1 MFVRHTRYRQV
12 TSMSNAH
19 YTVLQRTPASL
30 KERILTG
37 HLFRLLAKFRPSTQP
52 HYSNTDSVVFRAE
65 YTLAQ
70 KIASWELIRDKVT
83 EALQKL
89 RQFVSIKVIMISCF
103 ECEPKAI

>member
-70 KIASWELIRDKVT
+70 KIASRELIRDKVT
-83 EALQKL
+83 EAQKL
-89 RQFVSIKVIMISCF
+89 RQFVSINVIMISCF
-103 ECEPKAI
+103 EYEPKAI